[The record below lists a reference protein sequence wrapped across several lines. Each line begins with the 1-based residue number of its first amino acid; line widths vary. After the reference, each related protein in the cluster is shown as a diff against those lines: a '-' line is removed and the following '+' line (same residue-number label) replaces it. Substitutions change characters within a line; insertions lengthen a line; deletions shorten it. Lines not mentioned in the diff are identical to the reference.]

1 MDTSACLKQDLDFQA
16 VFAATAS
23 PYLIL
28 NPALVIVEVNDAL
41 LQASMKRRDELLGKY
56 LFDAFPQN
64 PDDPEADGVAN
75 LHRSFLR
82 VLQHGVVDTMEVQ
95 KYDIPIGNPKG
106 GRFEARYWKP
116 INTPLFDGNGEL
128 THILHQVE
136 DITSRVRSE
145 KALRE
150 SQRRFRALINATAD
164 VIYCMSPDW
173 KYMHELDGRGFLK
186 DTSGLGEYRI
196 EDYVHPDDL
205 ELGRKTIAEAIR
217 NKTVFE
223 LEHRVVRADGSY
235 GWTYSRAVPLLDS
248 SGEIQEWIGTAVDIT
263 ERKAAEE
270 QLLEASRRKD
280 EFLALLRESERQ
292 FRLMADSIP
301 QMVWI
306 ADGSGR
312 VIFFNQQW
320 SNYTGAV
327 VETMPAEEVTEKF
340 LHPDDG
346 AHTLEVWDKAQQT
359 GQIFKVEHRIRSA
372 AGQYRWFLVRAEP
385 YRDTQTGEIVRWF
398 GTSTDV
404 HDSKIAEVALKQSE
418 ERYRSL
424 FESIDEGFCI
434 IEVLFDRSGNPCDYR
449 FCEVNPM
456 FEQQTGLHNS
466 IGKTARELVQD
477 VEEHWITIYGRVA
490 VTGEPIRVENEAKGL
505 KRWFEVYA
513 FCTGEPDAKKVGV
526 LVKDITDRKQ
536 AEQEIRHAS
545 LHDSLTGLP
554 NRAMLNEYASH
565 LLPHNSRNN
574 QSTAVLFFDLDRF
587 KPINDTHGHDIGDI
601 VLKEVAN
608 RIRRCVRAGD
618 VAVRFGGDE
627 FVVLLHDI
635 KAVASAA
642 ETTRHIVASINE
654 PYHVG
659 DLSLSLSASVGISV
673 FPADGMDIGTLISNA
688 DMAMYQ
694 AKQSGRNNFQFYSI
708 ESAAGTK
715 LQAAIEQQLKSALSD
730 DAFHLFYQPVVDV
743 KTGQIV
749 SVEALLRW
757 RNTDIGPD
765 QFVPIAEATGMINP
779 IGRWLLEEASRQYKR
794 WLDHGLQAIPIA
806 VNVSV
811 VEFRDKDFV
820 SRFETVIGKH
830 GINWNALQVEVTETA
845 VMDDVEHAVT
855 LLSRL
860 KALGVT
866 VLLDDFGTGHSS
878 LAYLARLP
886 LTKVKIDKSFIA
898 RLTTDIASRAVADA
912 MIALGRTLNLEVVAE
927 GIESQDALDYVYSH
941 GCTQAQ
947 GYYLGKPMSGE
958 HFESWYWA
966 HRERMTV
973 NGPAVMRTH

>member
-1 MDTSACLKQDLDFQA
+1 MGTSTSSKKDLDFQA
-16 VFAATAS
+16 VFTATAIPS
-23 PYLIL
+23 VIL
-28 NPALVIVEVNDAL
+28 DLGLVIVEVNDAF
-41 LQASMKRRDELLGKY
+41 LQASKRSRDDLLGKY
-56 LFDAFPQN
+56 VFETFPPN
-64 PDDPEADGVAN
+64 PDDPQADGVTN

-82 VLQHGVVDTMEVQ
+82 VLQHGVADTMEVQ
-95 KYDIPIGNPKG
+95 KYDIPIGNIADGK
-106 GRFEARYWKP
+106 FEEHYWKP
-116 INTPLFDGNGEL
+116 INTPVFDGDGKL
-128 THILHQVE
+128 THILHNVE
-136 DITSRVRSE
+136 DITSQVQAER
-145 KALRE
+145 ALRE
-150 SQRRFRALINATAD
+150 SERRFRALTNATAD
-164 VIYCMSPDW
+164 VIYRMSPDW
-173 KYMHELDGRGFLK
+173 KFMHELDGRGFLK
-186 DTSGLGEYRI
+186 DTTELREYRM

-205 ELGRKTIAEAIR
+205 ELGRKTIEEAIR

-235 GWTYSRAVPLLDS
+235 GWTYSRAVPLLGPD
-248 SGEIQEWIGTAVDIT
+248 GEIQEWIGAAVDT
-263 ERKAAEE
+263 
-270 QLLEASRRKD
+270 
-280 EFLALLRESERQ
+280 
-292 FRLMADSIP
+292 
-301 QMVWI
+301 
-306 ADGSGR
+306 
-312 VIFFNQQW
+312 
-320 SNYTGAV
+320 
-327 VETMPAEEVTEKF
+327 
-340 LHPDDG
+340 
-346 AHTLEVWDKAQQT
+346 
-359 GQIFKVEHRIRSA
+359 
-372 AGQYRWFLVRAEP
+372 
-385 YRDTQTGEIVRWF
+385 
-398 GTSTDV
+398 
-404 HDSKIAEVALKQSE
+404 
-418 ERYRSL
+418 
-424 FESIDEGFCI
+424 
-434 IEVLFDRSGNPCDYR
+434 
-449 FCEVNPM
+449 
-456 FEQQTGLHNS
+456 
-466 IGKTARELVQD
+466 
-477 VEEHWITIYGRVA
+477 
-490 VTGEPIRVENEAKGL
+490 
-505 KRWFEVYA
+505 
-513 FCTGEPDAKKVGV
+513 
-526 LVKDITDRKQ
+526 TDRKQ
-536 AEQEIRHAS
+536 AEEKTRHAS

-554 NRAMLNEYASH
+554 NRAMLYEYASH

-587 KPINDTHGHDIGDI
+587 KPINDTHGHDVGDV

-635 KAVASAA
+635 KAAASAA
-642 ETTRHIVASINE
+642 ETTRHIVAEINQ

-659 DLSLSLSASVGISV
+659 DLSLSASVGISV
-673 FPADGMDIGTLISNA
+673 FPTDGMDIGTLISNA

-694 AKQSGRNNFQFYSI
+694 AKQSGRNNFQFYST

-730 DAFHLFYQPVVDV
+730 DAFHLFYQPVLDV
-743 KTGQIV
+743 KTGEIV

-779 IGRWLLEEASRQYKR
+779 IGRWLLEEASWQYKT
-794 WLDHGLQAIPIA
+794 WLDRGLQAIPIA

-820 SRFETVIGKH
+820 SRFETVMRKH
-830 GINWNALQVEVTETA
+830 GINCNALQVEVTETA

-898 RLTTDIASRAVADA
+898 RLTSDLASRAVADA
-912 MIALGRTLNLEVVAE
+912 MIALSRTLNLEVVAE

-958 HFESWYWA
+958 YFESWYWA
-966 HRERMTV
+966 HRERIAAY
-973 NGPAVMRTH
+973 GPSLMPAQ